1 MRSGLLTFGF
11 IVASLGLAAFTGCGG
26 GTTGSS
32 PDGFGGAA
40 ATAQQRTVHSR
51 VALAGGTT
59 LFSDD
64 FANGSTAGWTTYYQS
79 RWSVCVPPGRS
90 DEFCTPGRGVR
101 EDALA
106 TAGSTAWNNYE
117 VDAWTVPGS
126 TTTGGVELVGRF
138 VDASHFYQLELHNLG
153 STQFWGIDKL
163 SGTVWTLLAGGP
175 TSYVGGGYY
184 HLRLVLNGDTL
195 TAYRTANPN
204 DFELASD
211 RELGSATDTTYAAGA
226 IGVRVI
232 DGIPAR
238 FDNVVVTAISSPAPA
253 PLQPPVANHLLSVE
267 PGFYVEA
274 IAQVPG
280 ARELAAASNGDL
292 LVGSMG
298 TSISIVPNAES
309 DGPAGTA
316 QTYVTLPEGP
326 AEGIALGPNGTLYA
340 GTNTAV
346 WAIPYSPGALAAQ
359 NATKIASIRTG
370 PVSPGSDGDVHTSTS
385 VIMSGKTLYVGIGS
399 SCNACVEVDPTRA
412 SVQAMNLDGSGM
424 HTYATRIRNPVG
436 FTTNPATGTVFTGG
450 AGQDNLAAGHPYE
463 YLDALTTHLAVAD
476 YGWPVCE
483 ENHIAYTPGADCTNT
498 VAPIIEFP
506 AYSTIIGAA
515 YYPANTAGTYAFPA
529 PFRGGIFVSMHGSW
543 HAVNGISIVGPHVA
557 FVPMNGD
564 LPAKP
569 VNWSDPTSQWTDF
582 FTGFQVAGGARI
594 GKSTGIAVGP
604 RGSLF
609 VADDQTG
616 TIFRIR
622 PGVRP

>member
-1 MRSGLLTFGF
+1 MRSGLITFGF
-11 IVASLGLAAFTGCGG
+11 IVASLGLAAITGCGG
-26 GTTGSS
+26 GTAGPS
-32 PDGFGGAA
+32 PNGLGGAA
-40 ATAQQRTVHSR
+40 ATTQRHTIQSLVP
-51 VALAGGTT
+51 LAGGTT

-79 RWSVCVPPGRS
+79 LWSVCVPPGGS
-90 DEFCTPGRGVR
+90 NEFCTPGRPVS

-138 VDASHFYQLELHNLG
+138 ADASHFYQLELHNTG
-153 STQFWGIDKL
+153 STQVWGIDRL
-163 SGTVWTLLAGGP
+163 SGTNWTVLAGGP
-175 TSYVGGGYY
+175 TSYIGGSYY
-184 HLRLVLNGDTL
+184 HLRLVVNGDTL
-195 TAYRTANPN
+195 TAYRTMNPN
-204 DFELASD
+204 DFALTSD

-226 IGVRVI
+226 IGVRAI
-232 DGIPAR
+232 NGIPAR
-238 FDNVVVTAISSPAPA
+238 FSNVVVTAISSPAPSPA
-253 PLQPPVANHLLSVE
+253 QPPAANPVLSIQ

-274 IAQVPG
+274 IAVVPG

-292 LVGSMG
+292 LVGSTG

-309 DGPAGTA
+309 DGPAGAA
-316 QTYVTLPEGP
+316 QTYVTLRDGP
-326 AEGIALGPNGTLYA
+326 AEGIALGPKGTLYA

-346 WAIPYSPGALAAQ
+346 WAIPYTPGALSA
-359 NATKIASIRTG
+359 NISWKIASIRTG
-370 PVSPGSDGDVHTSTS
+370 PISPTSDGDVHKSTS

-412 SVQAMNLDGSGM
+412 TVQAMNLDGSGM

-463 YLDALTTHLAVAD
+463 YLDALTAHPAVAD

-515 YYPANTAGTYAFPA
+515 YYPANTLGTYAFPA
-529 PFRGGIFVSMHGSW
+529 NFRGGIFVSMHGSW

-569 VNWSDPTSQWTDF
+569 VNWSDPTAQWSDF
-582 FTGFQVAGGARI
+582 FTGFQVASGARV
-594 GKSTGIAVGP
+594 GKSTGIAVGS